1 MSDDVR
7 ASTIAN
13 ISAVKISQARWGY
26 LGWRYREK
34 EIVMVLVIDALSYS
48 LLESDFVFIIS
59 IGLVADVVDKLLKVF
74 RFTEAVR

>member
-1 MSDDVR
+1 
-7 ASTIAN
+7 
-13 ISAVKISQARWGY
+13 
-26 LGWRYREK
+26 
-34 EIVMVLVIDALSYS
+34 MVLIIDALSYS